1 MRLWGILGTLKAFL
15 ALGGSFSN
23 SSSKVSVVEIGIPL
37 GVPRV
42 MFADC
47 VSALLHFSFFPKI
60 V

>member
-1 MRLWGILGTLKAFL
+1 MLGTLKAFL
-15 ALGGSFSN
+15 AFGGSLSN

-47 VSALLHFSFFPKI
+47 VSALLHFAFFPKI